1 MGSHPGDPSKDVD
14 LLKMTMRTS
23 WLLSLLV
30 VTVTLSLVLSET
42 DSQDPENTQHLP
54 SDLDLD
60 IKSRVQ
66 RFAAKD
72 QAGNK
77 GKAKGRNN
85 NVAKKKK
92 QIKNK
97 QKKQKKLRK
106 EKKKNGKKNK
116 NNTKKRGK
124 NKNKRKDRKNKKCNK
139 KNGKK
144 CRNSKKSKKSR
155 SKKKKQEKDK
165 RKKIRKSANRN
176 RQTDST
182 CRASEVTTDCMTSAV
197 EIMSFLQNQVTNFKN
212 QYNRIV
218 SFNKT
223 INSKLN
229 KSGEFSNASS
239 YLLAALGGDASNISC
254 GDTTNDT
261 SSATTAMETYTV
273 LNNCSTAISESC
285 TMPSTLVPSDVV
297 SNWKGFCHE
306 QFEEANTLAEGCR
319 TGSEYTTNGTAACE
333 CWDQV
338 KSVINGVKETNKC
351 SASTYSKAVKTF
363 KNSCTTTFSNCRQ
376 KEGDSVEL
384 VYTCGSGDIQSSTSS
399 RLL

>member
-1 MGSHPGDPSKDVD
+1 M
-14 LLKMTMRTS
+14 LIYINLIN
-23 WLLSLLV
+23 
-30 VTVTLSLVLSET
+30 VLF
-42 DSQDPENTQHLP
+42 
-54 SDLDLD
+54 
-60 IKSRVQ
+60 KS
-66 RFAAKD
+66 
-72 QAGNK
+72 
-77 GKAKGRNN
+77 
-85 NVAKKKK
+85 
-92 QIKNK
+92 
-97 QKKQKKLRK
+97 
-106 EKKKNGKKNK
+106 
-116 NNTKKRGK
+116 
-124 NKNKRKDRKNKKCNK
+124 
-139 KNGKK
+139 
-144 CRNSKKSKKSR
+144 
-155 SKKKKQEKDK
+155 
-165 RKKIRKSANRN
+165 KKIRKSGNRN

-223 INSKLN
+223 INSKLS

-285 TMPSTLVPSDVV
+285 TMPSTLVPSDVL
-297 SNWKGFCHE
+297 SNWEGFCTE
-306 QFEEANTLAEGCR
+306 QFEEASTLAEGCG
-319 TGSEYTTNGTAACE
+319 TGSEYTSNGTAVCE
-333 CWDQV
+333 CLDKV

-376 KEGDSVEL
+376 REDDSVEL

>member
-1 MGSHPGDPSKDVD
+1 MGNHPRDPCLDVD

-42 DSQDPENTQHLP
+42 ESQDPENTHHLP
-54 SDLDLD
+54 SDRDLD

-77 GKAKGRNN
+77 GKAKGRKNI
-85 NVAKKKK
+85 VAKKKK
-92 QIKNK
+92 KIKNK

-116 NNTKKRGK
+116 NNKKKRLK
-124 NKNKRKDRKNKKCNK
+124 RKKKVNKRKNRKCNK
-139 KNGKK
+139 KNGTK
-144 CRNSKKSKKSR
+144 CRNSQKSKKSR
-155 SKKKKQEKDK
+155 SKKKKQQKDK
-165 RKKIRKSANRN
+165 RKKIRKSGNRN
-176 RQTDST
+176 RQTDSS

-223 INSKLN
+223 INSKLS

-261 SSATTAMETYTV
+261 SSATTAMETYAV
-273 LNNCSTAISESC
+273 L
-285 TMPSTLVPSDVV
+285 
-297 SNWKGFCHE
+297 SNWEGFCTE
-306 QFEEANTLAEGCR
+306 QFEEASTLAEGCR
-319 TGSEYTTNGTAACE
+319 TGSEYT
-333 CWDQV
+333 
-338 KSVINGVKETNKC
+338 
-351 SASTYSKAVKTF
+351 
-363 KNSCTTTFSNCRQ
+363 SN
-376 KEGDSVEL
+376 
-384 VYTCGSGDIQSSTSS
+384 
-399 RLL
+399 

>member
-1 MGSHPGDPSKDVD
+1 MGSHPGDPSLDVD
-14 LLKMTMRTS
+14 LSKMTMRMS
-23 WLLSLLV
+23 RLLSLLV
-30 VTVTLSLVLSET
+30 VTATLSLVLSET
-42 DSQDPENTQHLP
+42 DSQEAENSHHLP
-54 SDLDLD
+54 SDRDLD

-77 GKAKGRNN
+77 GKAKGRKNI
-85 NVAKKKK
+85 VAKKKK
-92 QIKNK
+92 KIKNK

-116 NNTKKRGK
+116 NNKKKSLKGKKR
-124 NKNKRKDRKNKKCNK
+124 KCNK

-155 SKKKKQEKDK
+155 IKKKNQQKDK
-165 RKKIRKSANRN
+165 SKKIRKSGNRN

-223 INSKLN
+223 INSKLS

-261 SSATTAMETYTV
+261 SSATTAMETYAV
-273 LNNCSTAISESC
+273 L
-285 TMPSTLVPSDVV
+285 
-297 SNWKGFCHE
+297 SNWEGFCTE
-306 QFEEANTLAEGCR
+306 QFEEASTLAEGCR
-319 TGSEYTTNGTAACE
+319 TGSEYT
-333 CWDQV
+333 
-338 KSVINGVKETNKC
+338 
-351 SASTYSKAVKTF
+351 
-363 KNSCTTTFSNCRQ
+363 SN
-376 KEGDSVEL
+376 
-384 VYTCGSGDIQSSTSS
+384 
-399 RLL
+399 